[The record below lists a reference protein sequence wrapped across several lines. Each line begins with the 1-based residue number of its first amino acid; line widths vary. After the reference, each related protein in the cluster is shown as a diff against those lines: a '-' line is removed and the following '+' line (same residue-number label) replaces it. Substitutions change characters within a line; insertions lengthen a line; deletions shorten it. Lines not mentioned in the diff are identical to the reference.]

1 MASFDSWP
9 LLLACLQGCQELQM
23 YLSAQVELKLDQCYS
38 SKQVYSFNQRSMTNR
53 SKVWL
58 SLSVGTK
65 SIFLLGCIAA
75 LAFASRSCS
84 TQRCPGNKITVTV
97 PLVLPESPKFDF
109 AESSSCVLLQVCTW
123 TDFPFSNMNRHY
135 LDRKREAK

>member
-1 MASFDSWP
+1 MASVDSWP

-23 YLSAQVELKLDQCYS
+23 PLLAQVELKLDQCYS

-65 SIFLLGCIAA
+65 SFFLSCIAA

-109 AESSSCVLLQVCTW
+109 AESSSFVLLQVCTS